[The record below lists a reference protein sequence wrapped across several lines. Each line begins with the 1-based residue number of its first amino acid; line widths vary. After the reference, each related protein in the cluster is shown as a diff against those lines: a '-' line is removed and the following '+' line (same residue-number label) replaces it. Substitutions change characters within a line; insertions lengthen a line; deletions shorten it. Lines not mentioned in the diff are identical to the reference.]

1 MNLFWKNAN
10 WWLEDKHLLTL
21 DKGPF
26 KREYPAISLS
36 PGVTLIRGPRQIGKS
51 TWMKFLLK
59 KHSQMGNS
67 CFFYSCEDLNDHKD
81 LSALIDSYPE
91 VEFYF
96 LDEVTFVKEW
106 WRSIKKAT
114 DSSLNK
120 KFILTGSNS
129 YDLKFGLDLM
139 PGRWAKGTGEM
150 FLLPMDFDE
159 WCEMRSQAKWPQLS
173 RLDGLRLY
181 MKTGG
186 FPTALAESGAEG
198 KYPAEAI
205 KIYRRW
211 IEGDVVKLKR
221 QPQYMMEL
229 IGQIAK
235 SMGSS
240 LSMQTLAKNTQMMSY
255 HTAQDY
261 ISILEHAFA
270 VRVLYAYNP
279 EKDTFQMKKDKKLY
293 FTDPLIYWVALDWSG
308 IKTPEHF
315 ESQLAETI
323 VCEKLMRRTKR
334 IGYYSDQNGEVDFVS
349 AKDWAIEVKWAPT
362 TGNLSKA
369 FKNLLIA
376 NKKVWTQ
383 ENFLL

>member
-1 MNLFWKNAN
+1 MNLFWKNTN
-10 WWLEDKHLLTL
+10 WWIEDKHLSAL
-21 DKGPF
+21 DQGPF
-26 KREYPAISLS
+26 KRKYPEISLS

-59 KHSQMGNS
+59 KHGQRGDS

-139 PGRWAKGTGEM
+139 PGRWAKGAGEM

-159 WCEMRSQAKWPQLS
+159 WCKMRSQAKWPLLS

-205 KIYRRW
+205 KTYRRW

-279 EKDTFQMKKDKKLY
+279 EKDIFQMKKEKKLY

-308 IKTPEHF
+308 IRTPEHF
-315 ESQLAETI
+315 EAQLAETI
-323 VCEKLMRRTKR
+323 ACENLMRRAKR